1 LAEQLLLSLAFI
13 AAAIIVGSVASIRLK
28 FPPVVMLIIIG
39 ILLGPNALGLVE
51 NGEGT
56 KLFAEIGGILLLFLI
71 GTEFSFNKIM
81 KLGLNAIIVA
91 FVELTLLFII
101 VYAVSISMGFQPLA
115 SVFIGLAISVT
126 STALTVKM
134 LQDLSLTHR
143 QETALLVGV
152 SIIEDVVAV
161 FALSILSG
169 LAAGVHLGPEDI
181 ILSTVKSITILVVAY
196 FVLSK
201 LLSFLLKTHE
211 IGEDNMVVIAL
222 GLAMGLSFLATY
234 VGLSP
239 AIGAFVAGNI
249 IVSIPQAREF
259 THSVH
264 KFSLFFI
271 SLFFL
276 SIGILVNPADI
287 ITEFNLVILLLL
299 LAIIGKFVG
308 VGIGTYLAGYPGD
321 SAAFAGIA
329 MIPIGEI
336 SILIIKSGVD
346 IGVLPFSF
354 LGATSILVL
363 VTSLLS
369 YPAILYNRK
378 IYGFVDSLVPNAVKE
393 IGREISNN
401 MSHYRYQLS
410 VEGPLFKKLT
420 SARGI
425 LIMVVVVPTFFLTVF
440 YLMPFYLGRKTT
452 LTILLLVGAALL
464 LLHILKKRR
473 EEKSVFKWKM
483 TKPRKMKYNYSPE

>member
-1 LAEQLLLSLAFI
+1 MLSLAFI
-13 AAAIIVGSVASIRLK
+13 AAAIIIGSVASIRLR

-81 KLGLNAIIVA
+81 KLGLNAVIVA
-91 FVELTLLFII
+91 AVELGLLFVI
-101 VYAVSISMGFQPLA
+101 VYAVAIAMGFQPLA
-115 SVFIGLAISVT
+115 AVFIGLAISVT

-152 SIIEDVVAV
+152 SVIEDVVAV
-161 FALSILSG
+161 FVLGILSG
-169 LAAGVHLGPEDI
+169 LAVGVQLGPEDV
-181 ILSTVKSITILVVAY
+181 ILSAVKSIAILVAAY
-196 FVLSK
+196 FILSK
-201 LLSFLLKTHE
+201 LIGFLLKTHE

-249 IVSIPQAREF
+249 IVSLPQAKEF
-259 THSVH
+259 THSIH
-264 KFSLFFI
+264 KFALFFI

-287 ITEFNLVILLLL
+287 IAEFNLVLLLL
-299 LAIIGKFVG
+299 VLAVVGKFVG
-308 VGIGTYLAGYPGD
+308 VGIGTYLAGYSGE
-321 SAAFAGIA
+321 SAVFAGIA

-336 SILIIKSGVD
+336 SLLIIKAGVD
-346 IGVLPFSF
+346 LGVLSYSF
-354 LGATSILVL
+354 LGATAILVL

-378 IYGFVDSLVPNAVKE
+378 IYEIVDSLVPRAVKDT
-393 IGREISNN
+393 GRSISAK
-401 MSHYRYQLS
+401 MSYYRYQLS
-410 VEGPLFKKLT
+410 TEGPLFKSLT
-420 SARGI
+420 SGRGS
-425 LIMVVVVPTFFLTVF
+425 LVLAVAAPAFFLTVF
-440 YLMPFYLGRKTT
+440 YLMPLYLGRKAT
-452 LTILLLVGAALL
+452 LAIVLLAAVALF
-464 LLHILKKRR
+464 LLHLFRSRR
-473 EEKSVFKWKM
+473 ESQPAFTWK
-483 TKPRKMKYNYSPE
+483 KNRPRKMKYSYSPK